1 MAKTDIEN
9 KRAMLFAV
17 TNWLQQK
24 FVVAFP
30 E

>member
-1 MAKTDIEN
+1 MAKTGIEN

-24 FVVAFP
+24 FVSFP